1 MEKEFRFW
9 EKETRSILYTTEE
22 VQLCADGKIGR
33 WENTGH
39 CETCRSFEF
48 VDKSDEYIALQYS
61 GLKDKDGNKIFE
73 GDIIKL
79 EQNWKK
85 MIGVCGGDGSDVR
98 ENCLVGLKRGS
109 FMIGRRAH
117 GEAALMDTYL
127 WLVSGHGVVVGNIY
141 ENEDILADPLTESV
155 VF

>member
-9 EKETRSILYTTEE
+9 EKETRSMLYTTEE

-39 CETCRSFEF
+39 CDTCRSFEF
-48 VDKSDEYIALQYS
+48 VDKSDDYIALQYS
-61 GLKDKDGNKIFE
+61 GLKDKNGNKIFE

-98 ENCLVGLKRGS
+98 ENCLVGLKHGS
-109 FMIGRRAH
+109 FMIGRKAH

-127 WLVSGHGVVVGNIY
+127 WLVSEHGVVVGNIY